1 MDLHAICLLQGSSSV
16 VNHDGFNDD
25 IPVTAHLDCYCEK
38 LKGIRRLAWKIVD
51 KILNRLYTQLQRFAV
66 LGQFIPQS
74 KTLMRIDKFHTQGT
88 RNVQMVLQLLLNAI
102 HHMDVLR
109 FLSL

>member
-1 MDLHAICLLQGSSSV
+1 
-16 VNHDGFNDD
+16 
-25 IPVTAHLDCYCEK
+25 
-38 LKGIRRLAWKIVD
+38 
-51 KILNRLYTQLQRFAV
+51 LYTQLQRFAV